1 LGGQRLHSKL
11 IKKVPERG
19 FFILPYPKHSLS
31 LYSQNDKNM
40 TTTITTL
47 DRVRN
52 YEGQN
57 SFVLKMKNVIAKYNG
72 LTPNQ
77 LEAVEKCLNAVTT
90 IKIEEMTEEMKRI
103 VDYTGENKFVKDVAV
118 KLQKYGTLTEKQKSV
133 ALAQIQ
139 KEEDQER
146 TIRMNWPTPGETII
160 IGRKIGQQ
168 LKETYELEF
177 NPTLLDITKLLGVS
191 PKAVKFAGKMT
202 IKRGKICTSCMK
214 DLTDEFSM
222 LTGMGKIC
230 AGHMKVPY
238 IKDASETARFR
249 EDYLRRVEEIGEMEF
264 WIPRKQIKKWTGM
277 TEAILRSM

>member
-1 LGGQRLHSKL
+1 
-11 IKKVPERG
+11 
-19 FFILPYPKHSLS
+19 
-31 LYSQNDKNM
+31 M
-40 TTTITTL
+40 TNTLTTL

-57 SFVLKMKNVIAKYNG
+57 SFVLKMKSVIAKYNG

-77 LEAVEKCLNAVTT
+77 LTAVEKCLNAVTT
-90 IKIEEMTEEMKRI
+90 VKVEEMTEEMKRI
-103 VDYTGENKFVKDVAV
+103 VDYTGENKFVKDVSA
-118 KLQKYGTLTEKQKSV
+118 KLQKFGTLTEKQKSV

-146 TIRMNWPTPGETII
+146 TIRMNWPTHGETII
-160 IGRKIGQQ
+160 IGRKIGQD
-168 LKETYELEF
+168 LKKTYELEF
-177 NPTLLDITKLLGVS
+177 NPMLIDITKLLGVS

-230 AGHMKVPY
+230 AKHMRVPY
-238 IKDASETARFR
+238 IKDASEAARFR

-277 TEAILRSM
+277 TESILRTM

>member
-1 LGGQRLHSKL
+1 
-11 IKKVPERG
+11 
-19 FFILPYPKHSLS
+19 
-31 LYSQNDKNM
+31 M
-40 TTTITTL
+40 TNTLTTL

-57 SFVLKMKNVIAKYNG
+57 SFVLKMKTVVAKYNA

-77 LEAVEKCLNAVTT
+77 LAAVEKCLNAITT
-90 IKIEEMTEEMKRI
+90 IKVEEMTEEMKRI
-103 VDYTGENKFVKDVAV
+103 LDYKGENKFVKDISA

-133 ALAQIQ
+133 ALGQIQ

-160 IGRKIGQQ
+160 IGRKVGQQ
-168 LKETYELEF
+168 LKKTYELEF
-177 NPTLLDITKLLGVS
+177 NPTLIDITRLLGVS

-230 AGHMKVPY
+230 AKHMRVPY
-238 IKDASETARFR
+238 IKDASEATRFR
-249 EDYLRRVEEIGEMEF
+249 EDYLKRVEEIGEMEF
-264 WIPRKQIKKWTGM
+264 WVPRNQIKKWNGA
-277 TEAILRSM
+277 TESFLRTM